1 MTQRV
6 LLADDDGIIL
16 DMYRTALANA
26 GFEVTAVGGG
36 EKAITEM
43 ARALPDVVVLDIQMP
58 KVDGLEVLRWMR
70 TIATIDVPVVILTNS
85 AGDERRQEA
94 ERLGLAAWLMKSQ
107 TLPRQLIQI
116 LQAIASSMLASL

>member
-6 LLADDDGIIL
+6 LLADDDWIIL